1 MCMGALTDQQLCP
14 LLVYRARGD
23 LLHAS
28 RKCEPACMFVLVSS
42 DPLTSRS
49 IQVQVNDPHISASH
63 LVIEVVDEDSEGGPR
78 AWLDD
83 KSTNGAFHNGTKIG
97 KGNKVM
103 AVSGDLVSFVVAPT
117 RRHDGSYFVE
127 DKDLVSAGNAAPCT
141 CLVSC
146 VRRGRRELAHAC
158 CNVHIHLFMQ

>member
-63 LVIEVVDEDSEGGPR
+63 LVIEVVDEWGFSQRDKDWQRQQGHGGQRRSRFLRSCPN
-78 AWLDD
+78 
-83 KSTNGAFHNGTKIG
+83 S
-97 KGNKVM
+97 
-103 AVSGDLVSFVVAPT
+103 PT
-117 RRHDGSYFVE
+117 RRKLLCRGQGSRECWQCCAMHMPGFMRATRATRAR
-127 DKDLVSAGNAAPCT
+127 S
-141 CLVSC
+141 CLLQCAYPSI
-146 VRRGRRELAHAC
+146 HAMMLNYVLC
-158 CNVHIHLFMQ
+158 